1 MSKENRILF
10 AGLAVAFVLPL
21 VLGLLLGWPAWVT
34 VPLLVLVLVGI
45 YRKLVYGT
53 HTAVDQVGAL
63 LDKLGLHRGNPT
75 RDLTANRFARLIEAS
90 GNTEVAAE
98 VRHRFDS
105 PSAPEAAGGQHPVW
119 SGFSR

>member
-10 AGLAVAFVLPL
+10 AGLAIAFVLPL
-21 VLGLLLGWPAWVT
+21 VLGLLLRWPAWVI

-53 HTAVDQVGAL
+53 YTAVDQVGVL

-98 VRHRFDS
+98 VRQRFDS
-105 PSAPEAAGGQHPVW
+105 PSASDTVGGQHTVW
-119 SGFSR
+119 SSFSR